1 MIVFGCCKFVPEF
14 GFGSLYVCG
23 VWFAR
28 KSLVFY
34 AWGGWLLWVWVWLM
48 DLGVCLRP
56 VLSGVVDFVFGRFPG
71 FGWVLFLVL
80 LYVLSS
86 SVGDLV

>member
-1 MIVFGCCKFVPEF
+1 MVWGCLVWHYFWGVIVFGCCKFVPEF

-34 AWGGWLLWVWVWLM
+34 AWGGWLLCGL
-48 DLGVCLRP
+48 
-56 VLSGVVDFVFGRFPG
+56 G
-71 FGWVLFLVL
+71 FG
-80 LYVLSS
+80 
-86 SVGDLV
+86 